1 MGLSYDSRDSD
12 RLKAG
17 LSTNLTAALSMLDES
32 RSASRGLLAA
42 LGTGELSGHGYSAV
56 DALFAQVITPALSD
70 TRTEVESIQRDLDTY
85 TRADAKVSQFGV
97 LKEDELNTQLA
108 ATRSQRDATERI
120 IDLNTAVA
128 SAVSTVPMFGE
139 ALRALNFQLELVLAH
154 LEKQLRELED
164 MLRALKEFDAATRGL
179 FRTGA
184 PARTVASTVTASAA
198 KPDPRRTWT
207 ASELMNLLALLSP
220 AEVERILNSN
230 PDLIQAFW
238 DTPPPAEAVASW
250 WKTLSPEQ
258 REKWC
263 QAAPSIVGNLP
274 GLDADTR
281 IHANMIQF
289 QRDLYDP
296 SIDPNSPRGI
306 VIQDILAA
314 LKVGGISGPGL
325 DYERLAKEQL
335 PPRGLLA
342 YYSTHVPPLAA
353 VAIGDTSAEKSG
365 KVTWMV
371 PGMNSGLGNERD
383 TLSGW
388 TNVIRMGPLS
398 SPRR

>member
-1 MGLSYDSRDSD
+1 M
-12 RLKAG
+12 
-17 LSTNLTAALSMLDES
+17 
-32 RSASRGLLAA
+32 AA